1 MTTSIPQRILIAPSG
16 FKGSLEADTV
26 ADAIAAGIRRV
37 IPGVNTV
44 TMPIPDGGEGTA
56 KMLAQSTG
64 GRLIHTR
71 VTGPVG
77 QKIPSHYAL
86 LGGTQK
92 GVAVVEMAAAAGLS
106 LVPKDMRNP
115 GLTTTYGVGELIAA
129 ALDNPA
135 VHTVLVG
142 CGDSGTSDGGAGA
155 LTALGAKILDGAG
168 QEIELGGVHLAQAQK
183 LDYSA
188 LHPRLAQVRLVL
200 ALNQHNILTGPKGV
214 ARVFGPQKGASPKQ
228 VEELDAA
235 LTHWAN
241 LLETTYAQKNQ
252 GTMHLNFHS
261 GAGTG
266 ASGGLGAG
274 LAFVGAELTP
284 RFEALIDSGLAGLNV
299 NSEIQHADLVVTAE
313 GAIDFQTPKG
323 KVPAEIAARAQ
334 TVGAPVLALAGSI
347 GEKAYRV
354 HDAGIDAFASI
365 MPLPMGLEDAL
376 ENGEELLTNSTER
389 CFRMILLGASLSASM
404 STRKTTLTEEKQ
416 PLPAPL

>member
-1 MTTSIPQRILIAPSG
+1 MTMSIPQRILIAPSG
-16 FKGSLEADTV
+16 FKGSLEADVV
-26 ADAIAAGIRRV
+26 ADAIASGIRRV

-56 KMLAQSTG
+56 KMLAGSTG
-64 GRLIHTR
+64 GKLVHTK

-77 QKIPSHYAL
+77 QQVRSHYAL
-86 LGGTQK
+86 LGGAQD

-106 LVPKDMRNP
+106 LVPKDLRNP
-115 GLTTTYGVGELIAA
+115 AETTTYGVGQLIAA
-129 ALDNPA
+129 ALDNED

-155 LTALGAKILDGAG
+155 LSALGARILNEVGE
-168 QEIELGGVHLAQAQK
+168 EIPLGGAHLTEAASI
-183 LDYSA
+183 DYSG
-188 LHPRLAQVRLVL
+188 LHPRLSQVRIVL

-214 ARVFGPQKGASPKQ
+214 ARVFGPQKGATPEQ
-228 VEELDAA
+228 VEQLDAA

-241 LLETTYAQKNQ
+241 LLEETYE
-252 GTMHLNFHS
+252 TMTDGKLHMDFHT

-274 LAFVGAELTP
+274 LAFIGAELTP
-284 RFEALIDSGLAGLNV
+284 RFEALIDSGLAGINLDE
-299 NSEIQHADLVVTAE
+299 EIRHADLVVTAE

-334 TVGAPVLALAGSI
+334 GSGAPVLALAGSI
-347 GEKAYRV
+347 GKKAYRV

-365 MPLPMGLEDAL
+365 IPLPMDLEDAL
-376 ENGEELLTNSTER
+376 VNGEELLTDSAER
-389 CFRMILLGASLSASM
+389 TFRMILLGASLSASM
-404 STRKTTLTEEKQ
+404 QSRRAQ
-416 PLPAPL
+416 MAAA

>member
-1 MTTSIPQRILIAPSG
+1 MIMSIPQHILIAPSG
-16 FKGSLEADTV
+16 FKGSLDADVV

-44 TMPIPDGGEGTA
+44 VLPIPDGGEGTA
-56 KMLAQSTG
+56 KLLASSTG
-64 GRLIHTR
+64 GTLVSLE

-77 QKIPSHYAL
+77 ELVNSHYAL
-86 LGGTQK
+86 LGGSQR
-92 GVAVVEMAAAAGLS
+92 GIAVVEMAAAAGLS

-115 GLTTTYGVGELIAA
+115 GATTTYGVGETIAA
-129 ALDNPA
+129 ALSNPE
-135 VHTVLVG
+135 VHTILVG

-155 LTALGAKILDGAG
+155 LSALGAKILDADE
-168 QEIELGGVHLAQAQK
+168 QEVQLGGANLSNAERI
-183 LDYSA
+183 DYSG
-188 LHPRLAQVRLVL
+188 LHPRLSKVRIIL

-214 ARVFGPQKGASPKQ
+214 ARVFGPQKGATPQQ
-228 VEELDAA
+228 VEELDQA

-241 LLETTYAQKNQ
+241 LLESTQNEMT
-252 GTMHLNFHS
+252 GGRVSTDFHT

-274 LAFVGAELTP
+274 LALIGAELTP
-284 RFEALIDSGLAGLNV
+284 RFEALIDSGLAGLSV
-299 NSEIQHADLVVTAE
+299 TTEIQQADLVVTAE
-313 GAIDFQTPKG
+313 GAIDYQTPKG

-334 TVGAPVLALAGSI
+334 AAGVPVLALAGSI

-365 MPLPMGLEDAL
+365 MPLPMGLDDAL

-404 STRKTTLTEEKQ
+404 QNRNLK
-416 PLPAPL
+416 AAA

>member
-1 MTTSIPQRILIAPSG
+1 MIMSIPQRILIAPSG
-16 FKGSLEADTV
+16 FKGSLDADVV

-44 TMPIPDGGEGTA
+44 VLPIPDGGEGTA
-56 KMLAQSTG
+56 KLLASSTG
-64 GRLIHTR
+64 GTLVSLEI
-71 VTGPVG
+71 TGPVG
-77 QKIPSHYAL
+77 QCVNSHYAL
-86 LGGTQK
+86 LGGSQR
-92 GVAVVEMAAAAGLS
+92 GIAVVEMAAAAGLS

-115 GLTTTYGVGELIAA
+115 GATTTYGVGETIAA
-129 ALDNPA
+129 ALSNPE
-135 VHTVLVG
+135 VHTILVG

-155 LTALGAKILDGAG
+155 LSALGAKILDADG
-168 QEIELGGVHLAQAQK
+168 QEVQLGGANLCNAERI
-183 LDYSA
+183 DYSG
-188 LHPRLAQVRLVL
+188 LHPRLSQVRIIL

-214 ARVFGPQKGASPKQ
+214 ARVFGPQKGATPQQ
-228 VEELDAA
+228 VEELDQA

-241 LLETTYAQKNQ
+241 LLESTQSEMT
-252 GTMHLNFHS
+252 GGRVSTDFHT

-274 LAFVGAELTP
+274 LALIGAELTP
-284 RFEALIDSGLAGLNV
+284 RFEALIDSGLAGLSV
-299 NSEIQHADLVVTAE
+299 TTEIQQADLVVTAE
-313 GAIDFQTPKG
+313 GAIDYQTPKG

-334 TVGAPVLALAGSI
+334 AAGVPVLALAGSI

-365 MPLPMGLEDAL
+365 MPLPMGLDDAL

-404 STRKTTLTEEKQ
+404 QNRNLK
-416 PLPAPL
+416 AAA

>member
-1 MTTSIPQRILIAPSG
+1 MTMSIPQRILIAPSG
-16 FKGSLEADTV
+16 FKGSLDADVV

-44 TMPIPDGGEGTA
+44 AMPIPDGGEGTA
-56 KMLAQSTG
+56 KLLASSTG
-64 GRLIHTR
+64 GSLVSLE

-77 QKIPSHYAL
+77 KQVHSHYAL
-86 LGGTQK
+86 LGGAQRGT
-92 GVAVVEMAAAAGLS
+92 AVVEMAAAAGLS

-115 GLTTTYGVGELIAA
+115 GATTTYGVGETIAA
-129 ALDNPA
+129 ALSNQD
-135 VHTVLVG
+135 VHTILVG

-155 LTALGAKILDGAG
+155 LSALGAKILDADG
-168 QEIELGGVHLAQAQK
+168 QEVQLGGANLSSAERI
-183 LDYSA
+183 DYSG
-188 LHPRLAQVRLVL
+188 LHPRLSQVRIVL

-214 ARVFGPQKGASPKQ
+214 ARVFGPQKGASPQQ
-228 VEELDAA
+228 VEELDQA

-241 LLETTYAQKNQ
+241 LLERTQNEMT
-252 GTMHLNFHS
+252 GDRVSTNFHT

-274 LAFVGAELTP
+274 LALIGAELTP
-284 RFEALIDSGLAGLNV
+284 RFEALIDSGLAGLSV
-299 NSEIQHADLVVTAE
+299 NAEIQQADLVVTAE
-313 GAIDFQTPKG
+313 GAIDYQTPRG

-334 TVGAPVLALAGSI
+334 VEGVPVLALAGSI

-365 MPLPMGLEDAL
+365 MPLPMDLDDAL

-404 STRKTTLTEEKQ
+404 QNRSLK
-416 PLPAPL
+416 AAA

>member
-1 MTTSIPQRILIAPSG
+1 MTMSIPQRILIAPSG
-16 FKGSLEADTV
+16 FKGSLEADVV
-26 ADAIAAGIRRV
+26 ADAIASGIRRV

-56 KMLAQSTG
+56 KMLAGSTG
-64 GRLIHTR
+64 GKLVHTK

-77 QKIPSHYAL
+77 QEVRSHYAL
-86 LGGTQK
+86 LGGAQD

-106 LVPKDMRNP
+106 LVPKDLRNP
-115 GLTTTYGVGELIAA
+115 AETTTYGVGQLISA
-129 ALDNPA
+129 ALDNED

-155 LTALGAKILDGAG
+155 LSALGARILNEAG
-168 QEIELGGVHLAQAQK
+168 EEIPLGGAHLTEAASI
-183 LDYSA
+183 DYSG
-188 LHPRLAQVRLVL
+188 LHPRLAQVRIVL
-200 ALNQHNILTGPKGV
+200 ALNQHNILTGSKGV
-214 ARVFGPQKGASPKQ
+214 ARVFGPQKGATPEQ

-241 LLETTYAQKNQ
+241 LLEETYEQMTDGKLQ
-252 GTMHLNFHS
+252 MNFHT

-274 LAFVGAELTP
+274 LAFIGAELTP
-284 RFEALIDSGLAGLNV
+284 RFEALIDSGLAGINLDE
-299 NSEIQHADLVVTAE
+299 EIRHADLVVTAE

-334 TVGAPVLALAGSI
+334 GSGAPVLALAGSI
-347 GEKAYRV
+347 GKKAYRV

-365 MPLPMGLEDAL
+365 IPLPMDLEDAL
-376 ENGEELLTNSTER
+376 VNGEELLTDSAER
-389 CFRMILLGASLSASM
+389 TFRMILLGASLSASM
-404 STRKTTLTEEKQ
+404 QSRRAQLT
-416 PLPAPL
+416 AA